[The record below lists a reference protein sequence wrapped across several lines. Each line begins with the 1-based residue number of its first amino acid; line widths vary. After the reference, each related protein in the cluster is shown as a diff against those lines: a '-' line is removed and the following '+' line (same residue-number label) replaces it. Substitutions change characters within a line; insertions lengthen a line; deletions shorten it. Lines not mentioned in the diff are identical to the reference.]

1 MQNSNPLYNDS
12 EIPTMTFRTT
22 MIISHLHNKQMNGMK
37 DEWNVTSD
45 QLNISKL
52 PTMELYECNENCLQ
66 TVNIALKDHCC

>member
-12 EIPTMTFRTT
+12 EIPTMAFRTN

-52 PTMELYECNENCLQ
+52 PNCPPWSCTSAMK
-66 TVNIALKDHCC
+66 TVFRP

>member
-12 EIPTMTFRTT
+12 EIPTMAFRTN
-22 MIISHLHNKQMNGMK
+22 MIISHLHNKEMNGIQ

-52 PTMELYECNENCLQ
+52 PTMELYECNENRLQ
-66 TVNIALKDHCC
+66 TANIA

>member
-12 EIPTMTFRTT
+12 EIPTMAFRTN

-45 QLNISKL
+45 QLNTSKLLFL
-52 PTMELYECNENCLQ
+52 PTMELYEG
-66 TVNIALKDHCC
+66 